1 MSEADPEGARHHEQ
15 SDPVDD
21 RVAPRAPARHRWVM
35 AALVAAAVAGLTAG
49 YGVSPGDAVGWVRDL
64 VAQDPTPD
72 VGRAALVASD
82 STPTDGVELWI
93 GPATSGSSSC
103 SFVRIRWDLGRADT
117 AQRCSQTL
125 VPWSDADF
133 RIVRVADYFDS
144 VVETPIGSTSDGYRS
159 VALTGLVHPDVTAIT
174 ARFGDQSEYT
184 FVPRDDGWFAVIL
197 PPQVAD
203 MDRTDGHLVN
213 VLVELRLFDADG
225 GVLATI
231 DVPSWRVSQ
240 RSD

>member
-1 MSEADPEGARHHEQ
+1 MNEADPEGALHHAPP
-15 SDPVDD
+15 DPADAG
-21 RVAPRAPARHRWVM
+21 VAPRTTARHRWV
-35 AALVAAAVAGLTAG
+35 ATALVAAAVAGLTAG
-49 YGVSPGDAVGWVRDL
+49 YGVSPNDAVGWVRDI
-64 VAQDPTPD
+64 VVRDPTPD
-72 VGRAALVASD
+72 VGRAVLVASD
-82 STPTDGVELWI
+82 STSTDGVELWT

-103 SFVRIRWDLGRADT
+103 SFVRITWELGRADT
-117 AQRCSQTL
+117 GQKCSQTL

-144 VVETPIGSTSDGYRS
+144 VVETPIGSMADGFRS

-174 ARFGDQSEYT
+174 ARFGDGREYT

-197 PPQVAD
+197 PSQVAD

-231 DVPSWRVSQ
+231 DVPSWRLSQ